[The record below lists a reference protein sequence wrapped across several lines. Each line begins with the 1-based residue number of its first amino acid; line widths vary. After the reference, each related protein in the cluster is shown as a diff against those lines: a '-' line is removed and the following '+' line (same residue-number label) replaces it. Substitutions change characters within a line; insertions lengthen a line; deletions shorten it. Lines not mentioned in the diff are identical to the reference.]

1 MAVKDNL
8 GGGLKINGLSD
19 IITVNCK
26 DMSIKKNDLLNDIA
40 ATVDGKGRYQSYSYF
55 GLTLFIGQGGLPNSM
70 IKIDSNLYLIHGSY
84 YSNSSSSTKFTERYT
99 LVSYDLDS
107 NTIVTKSDTGPY
119 TFTAANGYDNGFY
132 PLLVCCG
139 NTVLNLRTGINKSTN
154 KPCLIISPVKIVNNA
169 IDETMPAILYDF
181 GKFHIKY
188 STVSTEQPY
197 LYDNNY
203 DDNSYVSDCT
213 ITNYFVLSDNT
224 ILMQFTAKFLSST
237 NTKISVVEQIY
248 MRFKYNNDNTITV
261 IDEFTSGFGGAS
273 YVNNA
278 TNNISSYS
286 GYSIK
291 LHKESDK
298 LVLLH
303 RPSGIGDRIFAD
315 LYAINKDKPLTKISR
330 LIIPTK
336 YNSECVADV
345 AKHTNYG
352 MHSALNNFYQTMETD
367 CIINNEYATIL
378 SRGYLSPTVK
388 NKANSSYGSEREVWT
403 LNLTEQ
409 LLTASQKI
417 RKFNTYNIYNINNEN
432 FELIFSNGIT
442 YKAGTSYTDEIL
454 PVECDCSGVTAKYVN
469 RIVKTDTSDISY
481 YKYYKLLTGS
491 TTSLVV
497 SVNDIPYI
505 VRLNSN
511 YISEKGYYLSP
522 NSLIVINDKDNRYP
536 GHMVSDIVYDV
547 INKTGI
553 ERNTN
558 TLEYPLGNS
567 VNPSDYSQST
577 YRYMLVTAMSRI
589 NQYEP
594 VYNNYDRTVYDMT
607 TNFIHKFRRN
617 GYGDH
622 SINESTSSVYDFVGF
637 VQIKNPMSVVK
648 SCGPLDKG
656 TVSRGQNLAIAV
668 SDPDPDTNTVKVRY
682 F

>member
-8 GGGLKINGLSD
+8 GSGLKINGLSD
-19 IITVNCK
+19 VLTVHC
-26 DMSIKKNDLLNDIA
+26 DDLSIKKNDILNDIA
-40 ATVDGKGRYQSYSYF
+40 ATVNGKTAYKKSTGIVA
-55 GLTLFIGQGGLPNSM
+55 TLFVGQLGLPNSM
-70 IKIDSNLYLIHGSY
+70 VKIDSNLYLIHGSY
-84 YSNSSSSTKFTERYT
+84 YDNSSSVKFTERYT

-119 TFTAANGYDNGFY
+119 TFTVANGYDPYFY

-139 NTVLNLRTGINKSTN
+139 NTVLNLRAGINKSTN
-154 KPCLIISPVKIVNNA
+154 KPCLIISPVKIVDNT
-169 IDETMPAILYDF
+169 IDETVPTILYDF
-181 GKFHIKY
+181 GKFRIKY

-224 ILMQFTAKFLSST
+224 ILMQFTVKFLSST
-237 NTKISVVEQIY
+237 NTKISVIEQIY

-273 YVNNA
+273 YVNN
-278 TNNISSYS
+278 TINNISSYS

-303 RPSGIGDRIFAD
+303 RPSGIGDRIFVD

-330 LIIPTK
+330 LIIPTN
-336 YNSECVADV
+336 YNSECVADITSY
-345 AKHTNYG
+345 TNYG
-352 MHSALNNFYQTMETD
+352 MHTTLNNFYTSKQTD

-378 SRGYLSPTVK
+378 SKGKNAPTVN
-388 NKANSSYGSEREVWT
+388 NKTTYTYGYEREIWT
-403 LNLTEQ
+403 LSITEQ
-409 LLTASQKI
+409 LLSASQKI
-417 RKFNTYNIYNINNEN
+417 RDFSTYNIHNIDNEN

-442 YKAGTSYTDEIL
+442 YKYGTNYYNDIL
-454 PVECDCSGVTAKYVN
+454 HVQCDCNGVTSKYVN
-469 RIVKTDTSDISY
+469 RIAKTDTSDISY
-481 YKYYKLLTGS
+481 YTYRGLVNGS
-491 TTSLVV
+491 STSSLVV
-497 SVNDIPYI
+497 SVNDVPYI
-505 VRLNSN
+505 VRLYS
-511 YISEKGYYLSP
+511 YYSSDSSVYTLYP
-522 NSLIVINDKDNRYP
+522 NSLIVIDDKANRYP
-536 GHMVSDIVYDV
+536 GHIASDAVYDV

-553 ERNTN
+553 QYNAN
-558 TLEYPLGNS
+558 TLEYLVGNS
-567 VNPSDYSQST
+567 VIPSDYSQSK
-577 YRYMLVTAMSRI
+577 YIYMLVTAMSRI
-589 NQYEP
+589 NQYAP

-617 GYGDH
+617 EHADVPIHPNTG
-622 SINESTSSVYDFVGF
+622 IYDAVGF
-637 VQIKNPMSVVK
+637 VQVNNPMNVVK

-656 TVSRGQNLAIAV
+656 TVSRGQYLAIAV